1 MKAIVRRVSWAEVEI
16 DAKVVG
22 RIDLG
27 LLVYVVEAPTDVT
40 ADAQRLAEKVA
51 HLRVFEDET
60 GRMIRSVQDAQGSI
74 LVVSD
79 CTAVADVGEGHR
91 VVPAGFAGG
100 PAEML
105 YEVFVGELRLLGCPV
120 ATGIFGMRMIVR
132 SAAASPANAVLDV
145 PALGQVR
152 GPKVQA
158 QATGA

>member
-1 MKAIVRRVSWAEVEI
+1 MKAIVRRVSWAEVEV

-91 VVPAGFAGG
+91 VVPARFAGG
-100 PAEML
+100 RPEML

-145 PALGQVR
+145 PALG
-152 GPKVQA
+152 
-158 QATGA
+158 

>member
-22 RIDLG
+22 RIGLG
-27 LLVYVVEAPTDVT
+27 LLVYVAEGPTDVT

-60 GRMIRSVQDAQGSI
+60 GRMSRSVQDAQGSI

-91 VVPAGFAGG
+91 VVPARFAGG
-100 PAEML
+100 RAKANQRVGLSRPADSSH
-105 YEVFVGELRLLGCPV
+105 FCGLRLRMAFGLICLVGLESSTCGLGS
-120 ATGIFGMRMIVR
+120 R
-132 SAAASPANAVLDV
+132 
-145 PALGQVR
+145 
-152 GPKVQA
+152 QA
-158 QATGA
+158 